1 MRCLVLHAPCIWMEL
16 ELLLFPQEGLLIA
29 DNWSNKC
36 VPCIAFEEMS
46 DARGGLSGLVCS
58 FSNPGETDVLIR
70 FLEKNSPQWVYYV
83 EIG

>member
-1 MRCLVLHAPCIWMEL
+1 M
-16 ELLLFPQEGLLIA
+16 
-29 DNWSNKC
+29 
-36 VPCIAFEEMS
+36 PCIAFEEMS

-70 FLEKNSPQWVYYV
+70 FLEKNSPQWVYSV